1 MTKNK
6 YGFPKANLQN
16 SFGTWQSFHWPKK
29 KDNFMKISRDFPKLK
44 FIQLS
49 LLYFFQM
56 FFHENIMIV
65 LLLFMFGFNALTRQ
79 NKVLVTIVFHN
90 FWKFLLLFKP
100 IYMKFFWQI
109 SLPVCIHSGLP
120 TRAKVCKCTC
130 LMCSAGKTTRN
141 LNEMWG
147 HVTQPQ

>member
-1 MTKNK
+1 
-6 YGFPKANLQN
+6 
-16 SFGTWQSFHWPKK
+16 
-29 KDNFMKISRDFPKLK
+29 MKISRDFPKLK

-79 NKVLVTIVFHN
+79 NKMLVTIVFHN

-130 LMCSAGKTTRN
+130 LMCSAGKTTRS